1 MHFSVERLLSML
13 GVTTSGLI
21 IDGGQISESTPLVSD
36 KLVVHFHGH
45 PAPTSTVTGRRGTVH
60 VEICL

>member
-1 MHFSVERLLSML
+1 ML